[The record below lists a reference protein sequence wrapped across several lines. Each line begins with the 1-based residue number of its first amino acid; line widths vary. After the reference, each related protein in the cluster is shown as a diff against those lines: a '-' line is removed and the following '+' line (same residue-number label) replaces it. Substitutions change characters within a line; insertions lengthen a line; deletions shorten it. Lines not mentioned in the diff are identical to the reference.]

1 MEKDVLLKYMSSVD
15 RARTVEEA
23 CRAAVSAIADYTRF
37 SNPSLF
43 LVDPEGQNLV
53 LVAHVGFTPGTLT
66 IPRGRGIS
74 WISLET
80 GKSALI
86 DDVTLE
92 KDYLPGLE
100 GSRCELNVPVIWR
113 DRKIGVFSIESRVPG
128 AFTTDDARFANLL
141 AAILGSV
148 IVHLETETRLSESL
162 KDLEMTARYRSLF
175 LELFFELFSMRER
188 DVFLDRVV
196 DILGEVMKY
205 DKIYLFLR
213 QTRSGPLWLRAFR
226 GKNVGEKAIRD
237 ILEKGRGITGRA
249 IRTGTAVFC
258 NDTSKDPDFY
268 LDDTRT
274 QSEAAL
280 PIRFGDTL
288 WGVLL
293 VDEYRPDAFSPSDR
307 EQLTILAGMIGVVL
321 ENIHQF
327 RRLQEELSLMESVH
341 RIITAV
347 AGERDLRDL
356 CGETVR
362 LLRDNTRY
370 NFVEVYEVLSRI
382 TGEVR
387 MIGGGPEEDG
397 SCWEQEDLL
406 RERGWGLV
414 GLAART
420 GRLVNVPDVRD
431 SPQYV
436 PIKRTTRS
444 ELDVPIE
451 FGGNLYGILSLES
464 DIPGAFTED
473 DERAMSILSGHLGV
487 LWAHRELLDR
497 TERQAMQDPLTGLW
511 NRRFIFGRLDAEIA
525 RCERYGCRF
534 SIAMIDLVNF
544 KSVNDRFGHTTG
556 DRVLAETGSFFARS
570 LRACDMVA
578 RYGGDEFLVLLPE
591 ADLDEAMCIVERLL
605 ERYRGLTFCGG
616 EVQVS
621 FDFGIASFP
630 ADGRDSGSLVRKA
643 DENLYGQ
650 RGIITRPGGG

>member
-1 MEKDVLLKYMSSVD
+1 
-15 RARTVEEA
+15 
-23 CRAAVSAIADYTRF
+23 
-37 SNPSLF
+37 
-43 LVDPEGQNLV
+43 
-53 LVAHVGFTPGTLT
+53 
-66 IPRGRGIS
+66 
-74 WISLET
+74 
-80 GKSALI
+80 
-86 DDVTLE
+86 
-92 KDYLPGLE
+92 
-100 GSRCELNVPVIWR
+100 
-113 DRKIGVFSIESRVPG
+113 
-128 AFTTDDARFANLL
+128 
-141 AAILGSV
+141 
-148 IVHLETETRLSESL
+148 
-162 KDLEMTARYRSLF
+162 
-175 LELFFELFSMRER
+175 
-188 DVFLDRVV
+188 
-196 DILGEVMKY
+196 
-205 DKIYLFLR
+205 
-213 QTRSGPLWLRAFR
+213 
-226 GKNVGEKAIRD
+226 
-237 ILEKGRGITGRA
+237 
-249 IRTGTAVFC
+249 
-258 NDTSKDPDFY
+258 
-268 LDDTRT
+268 
-274 QSEAAL
+274 
-280 PIRFGDTL
+280 
-288 WGVLL
+288 
-293 VDEYRPDAFSPSDR
+293 
-307 EQLTILAGMIGVVL
+307 MIGVVL

-387 MIGGGPEEDG
+387 MIGGGAEEDG
-397 SCWEQEDLL
+397 SCREQEDLL

-605 ERYRGLTFCGG
+605 ERCRGLTFCGG

-643 DENLYGQ
+643 DENLYGR
-650 RGIITRPGGG
+650 RGIITRPEGG